1 VCFVVAFL
9 LIVYDYWVREKI
21 LFAAEVISHATIA
34 MRARPSIFVG
44 GILIKTLFAGN
55 AVLFVLFFA
64 KAFDVVEIKSSGYGA
79 CYFETPEYVSNLM
92 TFCSVSYLW
101 TILLLDKMRLSII
114 ATIVGSW
121 HFHPT
126 DKPKFT
132 TTLTNMGKS
141 FGTLSIGSLIS
152 AIADQ
157 INRIAQQN
165 WFCIVLSPPNLI
177 ICLIGTCFQTC
188 VQMLTKFSIILHVFT
203 GQGFFQSGKSMY
215 KIMCRHFKGGFV
227 TEVTSKSV
235 LEFTSY
241 VFAAGITM
249 LTWRWVNDRFDCGNP
264 FNDGLNDDDDTS
276 GFVPWYII
284 VGILVNVFLL
294 WYPVLFLYCIIF
306 TNNYLRKNERE
317 TLQRIE
323 DNENSNLDDQYNDDN
338 YGYVERNYNHIW
350 IPILSASFVGCIAM
364 MFFSFISS
372 IFLDVID
379 TIFLCFAIDKDNNV
393 DIAPDNELFDLVKK
407 MPEYIDTVTVVD
419 DDVEGTTFVDNVES
433 RNEVTATLVHEETIN
448 RDPSA
453 PPPPAEAYT
462 SYK

>member
-1 VCFVVAFL
+1 
-9 LIVYDYWVREKI
+9 
-21 LFAAEVISHATIA
+21 
-34 MRARPSIFVG
+34 
-44 GILIKTLFAGN
+44 
-55 AVLFVLFFA
+55 
-64 KAFDVVEIKSSGYGA
+64 
-79 CYFETPEYVSNLM
+79 M
-92 TFCSVSYLW
+92 TFCAVSYLW
-101 TILLLDKMRLSII
+101 TILLLDKMRLSVI

-132 TTLTNMGKS
+132 TALGNIGKS

-152 AIADQ
+152 AIADK
-157 INRIAQQN
+157 INRVATQN
-165 WFCIVLSPPNLI
+165 WFFIVLSPVNLV

-235 LEFTSY
+235 LEFSSY

-264 FNDGLNDDDDTS
+264 FDDDNS
-276 GFVPWYII
+276 PNGFESFYII
-284 VGILVNVFLL
+284 LGILVNIFLL

-306 TNNYLRKNERE
+306 ANNYLRKSERE

-323 DNENSNLDDQYNDDN
+323 DNENSNLDDRFNNYDDYNSYDN
-338 YGYVERNYNHIW
+338 DRNYNHIW
-350 IPILSASFVGCIAM
+350 IPILAASFVGCIAM

-379 TIFLCFAIDKDNNV
+379 TVFLCFAIDKDNNV
-393 DIAPDNELFDLVKK
+393 DIAPDDEFYDLIKK
-407 MPEYIDTVTVVD
+407 MPEYIDTVTVVSTYD
-419 DDVEGTTFVDNVES
+419 DDVEGNNPTTTNTFVDNVENTPS
-433 RNEVTATLVHEETIN
+433 TTVATATLVHEETIH
-448 RDPSA
+448 REPSA
-453 PPPPAEAYT
+453 PPPPAGAFV